1 MEVVDRCCYKAGL
14 MELKAP
20 QDGIVKNL
28 ATTTVGAVVQPGT
41 VDVTIVRKGEQLFAD
56 IAIKNED
63 VGFVRVGQSAQ
74 VKLAA
79 YPFQRHGMP
88 C

>member
-1 MEVVDRCCYKAGL
+1 